1 MHRWQTEAGA
11 ELEGHWPPLELTVY
25 LRLSWLLLFW
35 MPDLCLL
42 CTPEP
47 DFVFHRYSLN
57 IKTYLWNSDWQSL
70 SLYSFMPLFKTQE
83 IWWGLFHS
91 SSLIWFW
98 EEIQRIRLVSFF
110 FSSFWVR
117 VSFSSVEREQKEK
130 DTKKRQRD
138 NPGIMLLGRWDGVWF
153 CLWDCVCYISL
164 V

>member
-1 MHRWQTEAGA
+1 MTDWSRCWARRT
-11 ELEGHWPPLELTVY
+11 LTSIGTDCLSKAVLTAIILNARLVFAVY
-25 LRLSWLLLFW
+25 S
-35 MPDLCLL
+35 
-42 CTPEP
+42 EP

-70 SLYSFMPLFKTQE
+70 SLCSFMPLFKTQE
-83 IWWGLFHS
+83 IRWGLFHS

-110 FSSFWVR
+110 FSSSFWVR
-117 VSFSSVEREQKEK
+117 VSFSSVERKQKEK
-130 DTKKRQRD
+130 NTKKRQRD